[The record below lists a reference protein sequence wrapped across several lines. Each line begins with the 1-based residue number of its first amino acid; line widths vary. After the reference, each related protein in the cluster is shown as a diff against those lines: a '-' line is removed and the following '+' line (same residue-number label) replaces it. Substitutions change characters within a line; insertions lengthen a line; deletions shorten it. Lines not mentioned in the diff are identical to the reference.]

1 MFDNDILTMNRE
13 TWTNNISSVLSGNES
28 CDVVLIQPPTKKDCV
43 GGPTLATTE
52 NLGLAYLSS
61 SLSSSGISNCVL
73 DAEGGRYTEDDVVDF
88 CRQSEAKIFG
98 ISPAA
103 INMCTSIAIS
113 KELKNAIPASTIL
126 FGGHHAT
133 LCYREIM
140 SNEDHV
146 DAVVLGEA
154 EDIIVPIVA
163 GLLEGKPLYRH
174 PSVATRGDL
183 DNKQVNVIKCLN
195 SLRDPARNFNDG
207 SNECRLLTSRG
218 CVGSCS
224 FCTTPELFPSLRRR
238 SVENIVREMNDL
250 ARNGKKH
257 FWLNDDL
264 FISGHPLCHKFANDF
279 SLALIKSNLDISFRP
294 MIRADS
300 LNARHDTLKIL
311 EAAGMTHVFIG
322 IESGNDFELSKLN
335 KKLSSKEN
343 AQCLDVLKDE
353 PLVTQIGFIMFTPWS
368 SPDTLRENM
377 HFLHETGQAY
387 RAFPF
392 FRMLSVFP
400 HTMAHRVVLEE
411 GLIGS
416 LSYCSE
422 DPFSYRFHWSV
433 TGELARAQ
441 HLAYPKIAELDNVIY
456 RKVSTLRLLGLLS
469 EEEELRREATQ
480 VNMKFFK
487 GIIKM
492 AEYKQFPMEDHA
504 LALDDLYYDL
514 SRIASLCSIS
524 SEVYS

>member
-1 MFDNDILTMNRE
+1 M
-13 TWTNNISSVLSGNES
+13 
-28 CDVVLIQPPTKKDCV
+28 
-43 GGPTLATTE
+43 
-52 NLGLAYLSS
+52 SS
-61 SLSSSGISNCVL
+61 SLSNSGISNCVL
-73 DAEGGRYTEDDVVDF
+73 DAEGGQYTEYDVVHF
-88 CRQSEAKIFG
+88 CRQTEAKIFG

-103 INMCTSIAIS
+103 INMCTCIAIS
-113 KELKNAIPASTIL
+113 KELKNSIPASTVL

-140 SNEDHV
+140 SNEDHI

-154 EDIIVPIVA
+154 EDIIVPIVTA
-163 GLLEGKPLYRH
+163 LLEGKPLYRH
-174 PSVATRGDL
+174 PSVATRDDL

-195 SLRDPARNFNDG
+195 SLRYPARKFDDG

-218 CVGSCS
+218 CIGSCS

-238 SVENIVREMNDL
+238 SVENIVREINYL
-250 ARNGKKH
+250 ARKGKKH

-279 SLALIKSNLDISFRP
+279 SSAVIKNNLDISFRP

-300 LNARHDTLKIL
+300 LTARHDTLKIL
-311 EAAGMTHVFIG
+311 EAAGMTHIFIG

-335 KKLSSKEN
+335 KKVSSRKN
-343 AQCLDVLKDE
+343 AQCLNFLNEE

-368 SPDTLRENM
+368 SADTLRENM
-377 HFLHETGQAY
+377 HFLDDTEQAY

-392 FRMLSVFP
+392 FRMLSIFP
-400 HTMAHRVVLEE
+400 HTMAHRLILEE
-411 GLIGS
+411 GLVGS

-422 DPFSYRFHWSV
+422 NPFSYRFHCSV

-441 HLAYPKIAELDNVIY
+441 HLAYPKIAELDNAIY
-456 RKVSTLRLLGLLS
+456 RKVSSLRLLGLFS
-469 EEEELRREATQ
+469 EEEELRREATHI
-480 VNMKFFK
+480 NMKFFK

-492 AEYKQFPMEDHA
+492 TEYDHIPMEDHA
-504 LALDDLYYDL
+504 LALDDLYCDL
-514 SRIASLCSIS
+514 SRIASPCSIS

>member
-1 MFDNDILTMNRE
+1 MFNNDILTMNGE
-13 TWTNNISSVLSGNES
+13 TCTKNISTVLSGDQS
-28 CDVVLIQPPTKKDCV
+28 FDVVLVQPPTKKDCV
-43 GGPTLATTE
+43 AGPTLATTE

-61 SLSSSGISNCVL
+61 SLSSSGISNFVL
-73 DAEGGRYTEDDVVDF
+73 DAEGGQYTEDDVVNF
-88 CRQSEAKIFG
+88 CRQSEAKIFC

-113 KELKNAIPASTIL
+113 KKLKNAIPASTVL

-140 SNEDHV
+140 SNEDHI

-154 EDIIVPIVA
+154 EDIIVPIVTA
-163 GLLEGKPLYRH
+163 LLEGKPLYRH
-174 PSVATRGDL
+174 SSVATRDDL
-183 DNKQVNVIKCLN
+183 ENKQVNVIKCLD
-195 SLRDPARNFNDG
+195 SLPYPARNFDDG
-207 SNECRLLTSRG
+207 SNESRLLTTRG
-218 CVGSCS
+218 CICSCS

-238 SVENIVREMNDL
+238 TVENIVGEISHL
-250 ARNGKKH
+250 ASNGKKH

-279 SLALIKSNLDISFRP
+279 SLALIKSKLDISFRP

-300 LNARHDTLKIL
+300 LNGRHDTLKIL
-311 EAAGMTHVFIG
+311 ESAGMTHVFIG

-335 KKLSSKEN
+335 KKLSSREN
-343 AQCLDVLKDE
+343 AQFLYFLKDE

-377 HFLHETGQAY
+377 RFLYDTGQAY

-392 FRMLSVFP
+392 FRVLSVFP
-400 HTMAHRVVLEE
+400 HTMAHRLVLEE

-422 DPFSYRFHWSV
+422 DPFSYRFHCSV

-441 HLAYPKIAELDNVIY
+441 HLAYPKIAVLDNAIY

-469 EEEELRREATQ
+469 EEYELRRESTQ
-480 VNMKFFK
+480 INMKFFK
-487 GIIKM
+487 RIIKITK
-492 AEYKQFPMEDHA
+492 YNQFPMEDHA